1 MGYLKIRKN
10 RKLDFSKLVQIFISI
25 EDDSNYEYDP
35 ENAPAKGT
43 TDLILA
49 RQSFEIFGSVRGTL
63 LKFMIMKGETMVEI
77 MLITVH

>member
-43 TDLILA
+43 TDLILVQ
-49 RQSFEIFGSVRGTL
+49 QSFEIFGSSRGTL